1 MNFFNWLVSEWLGN
15 VFNSFRL
22 FVDWLAKPFNDPWD
36 TAKKLWKPK
45 VASGFRTAFL
55 FLLLVSLFV
64 GLGALT
70 WYLGLDVYMKSGP
83 RWFRMT
89 WMGWVALLVFIIVR
103 LGVAILRMMR
113 VLSPAFSRFSD
124 IDSAIQKGVE
134 AAEAAG
140 ISIGQVPIFLV
151 VGLSR
156 AAEQEFSN
164 SVSVGRDV
172 RVDGER
178 LPLHWYGN
186 EKALWVTLPGASAT
200 TLQADLLAEAQLRT
214 PDAQGSEDELVA
226 AGMGASEGG
235 DAGRTISM
243 AAFLGLDAGSG
254 GVATATPPRLRE
266 TVLEVAAVPAKRHQR
281 TKERLGYVCQAL
293 QRVRHPICTV
303 NGVLLYV
310 PFNDRAIPEKVS
322 QQFRD
327 CVKTDMTAL
336 QADIGVRCLSALVF
350 TGCHDNPAFKSYIQS
365 LPPQSIVHRC
375 GVSFPQLVE
384 LGDDDPDR
392 IHAWLHRDFELQA
405 MQLYKSRAG
414 LPINEEIFKFVDL
427 MRQSRTYFTNILRS
441 AFLQP
446 AVSPFCFGGVYFTE
460 LSEAGG
466 VAHPFLQGV
475 LAKFLREHDEVI
487 SWTPQMIEQD
497 QRQRR
502 TARILLFLGA
512 LFMLLN
518 IYLFYT
524 IVTGNNPFV
533 G

>member
-1 MNFFNWLVSEWLGN
+1 MNFFNWLISEWLGN

-22 FVDWLAKPFNDPWD
+22 FADWLAKPFSDPWQ
-36 TAKKLWKPK
+36 TLKRLWKPK
-45 VASGFRTAFL
+45 VASGFRNAFL
-55 FLLLVSLFV
+55 FLLLLTVFV

-70 WYLGLDVYMKSGP
+70 WYLGLGRYMRHGP
-83 RWFRMT
+83 LWFRTT
-89 WMGWVALLVFIIVR
+89 WMGWVALLVFVIIR
-103 LGVAILRMMR
+103 LGIAILRLLR

-124 IDSAIQKGVE
+124 IDAAIQRGVE

-140 ISIGQVPIFLV
+140 IAIGQVPVFLV

-156 AAEQEFSN
+156 AAEQEFAA
-164 SVSVGRDV
+164 SVSIGRDV

-186 EKALWVTLPGASAT
+186 EKALWITLPGASVT
-200 TLQADLLAEAQLRT
+200 SLQTDLLAEAQQSTMGAEVR
-214 PDAQGSEDELVA
+214 DEELVGA
-226 AGMGASEGG
+226 AMAAAEGA

-243 AAFLGLDAGSG
+243 GAFLAADPG
-254 GVATATPPRLRE
+254 TATSAPVLRRQ
-266 TVLEVAAVPAKRHQR
+266 TVFDVPVVPAKKHQR
-281 TKERLGYVCQAL
+281 ARERLGYVCQAL
-293 QRVRHPICTV
+293 QGVRHPVCTI
-303 NGVLLYV
+303 NGVLLHL
-310 PFNDRAIPEKVS
+310 PFNEKVVPEKVS

-336 QADIGVRCLSALVF
+336 QANIGVRCLSAVVF

-384 LGDDDPDR
+384 LGEDDPER

-414 LPINEEIFKFVDL
+414 LPINEDIFRFVDL
-427 MRQSRTYFTNILRS
+427 IRQSRTYFTSILKS

-446 AVSPFCFGGVYFTE
+446 GVSPFCFAGAYFTE
-460 LSEAGG
+460 FSAAGD

-487 SWTPQMIEQD
+487 SWTQQMIDQD
-497 QRQRR
+497 MRQRR
-502 TARILLFLGA
+502 TARILLLLGG
-512 LFMLLN
+512 LFMAAN
-518 IYLFYT
+518 VFLFYQL
-524 IVTGNNPFV
+524 VTGKNLF
-533 G
+533 GG

>member
-15 VFNSFRL
+15 VFNSLRL
-22 FVDWLAKPFNDPWD
+22 FVDWLAKPFSDPWV
-36 TAKKLWKPK
+36 TIKTLWKPK
-45 VASGFRTAFL
+45 VKSGFRSAFL
-55 FLLLVSLFV
+55 FLLLFTVIV
-64 GLGALT
+64 GLGVLT
-70 WYLGLDVYMKSGP
+70 WYLGLDVFMKRGP
-83 RWFRMT
+83 RWFRVS
-89 WMGWVALLVFIIVR
+89 WMGWVALLVFIIIR
-103 LGVAILRMMR
+103 LGIAILRLLR

-124 IDSAIQKGVE
+124 IDSAIQRGVE

-140 ISIGQVPIFLV
+140 IPIGQVPIFLV

-156 AAEQEFSN
+156 AAEQEFSS

-186 EKALWVTLPGASAT
+186 EKALWVTLPGASVT
-200 TLQADLLAEAQLRT
+200 SLQADLLAEAQLSPAGAEV
-214 PDAQGSEDELVA
+214 PDEELVGA
-226 AGMGASEGG
+226 ATGAGEGA
-235 DAGRTISM
+235 DSGRTISM
-243 AAFLGLDAGSG
+243 GAFLAAEAAVS
-254 GVATATPPRLRE
+254 TAAPPTRNRQR
-266 TVLEVAAVPAKRHQR
+266 VVDIPMVPAKKHQR
-281 TKERLGYVCQAL
+281 ARERLGYVCEAL

-310 PFNDRAIPEKVS
+310 PFNERVIPEKVS

-327 CVKTDMTAL
+327 CVRTDMTAL
-336 QADIGVRCLSALVF
+336 QADIGVRCLSAVVF
-350 TGCHDNPAFKSYIQS
+350 TGCQDNPAFKSYIQS

-384 LGDDDPDR
+384 LGEDDPER

-414 LPINEEIFKFVDL
+414 LPINEEIFRFVDL
-427 MRQSRTYFTNILRS
+427 IRQSRTYFTSILRS

-446 AVSPFCFGGVYFTE
+446 AVAPFSFAGIYFTE
-460 LSEAGG
+460 LSEAGT

-502 TARILLFLGA
+502 TARILLLLGG
-512 LFMLLN
+512 LFMLVN
-518 IYLFYT
+518 VYLFYE
-524 IVTGNNPFV
+524 IVTGNKLF
-533 G
+533 GG